1 MPRKGP
7 IPKREILPDPKYGN
21 LKLSKFINNLMER
34 GKKSTAEKIIYS
46 ALDEICLLYT
56 SPSPR
61 D

>member
-21 LKLSKFINNLMER
+21 LKLAKFVNNLMER

-46 ALDEICLLYT
+46 AECID
-56 SPSPR
+56 